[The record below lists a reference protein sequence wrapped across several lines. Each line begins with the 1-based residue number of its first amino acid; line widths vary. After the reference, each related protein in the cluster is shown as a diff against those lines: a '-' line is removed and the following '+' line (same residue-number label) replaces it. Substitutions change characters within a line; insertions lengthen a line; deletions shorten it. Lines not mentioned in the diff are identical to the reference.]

1 VKTYLA
7 TSQEIR
13 LQIWKELGRASQDRH
28 HAWRTPVLATAT
40 PDGSVNAR
48 TVVLRG
54 VNLTANE
61 VLVYTDQRSSKVAE
75 LAFKPGGMFVFWSE
89 RLGWQLRMKVHI
101 TTLTTGTEVEERW
114 KRIKES
120 ASANDYIHPTAPGSP
135 LASGAEAS
143 PALPSTKNHFTV
155 LVAKITEMD
164 WLELASGGHRRAR
177 MTSDTW
183 EWLTP

>member
-1 VKTYLA
+1 MKTYLA

-135 LASGAEAS
+135 LSSGAEAS